1 MYLLLLL
8 VILLKYLLLEQ
19 RELELLEQLVLLVQL
34 EHKVQPDLRELLVLL
49 DPVVQ
54 LQFLTKAFLKP
65 LG

>member
-1 MYLLLLL
+1 
-8 VILLKYLLLEQ
+8 LLLEQ